1 VAKQSIDPN
10 GLARPKGPY
19 ANLTVAPAGGTLVF
33 VAGTVAFDADGDIV
47 GVGDVVAQTEQ
58 VMKNVQLALEAGGA
72 SFEDVTKITM
82 YMVDVSDYPNVAQV
96 RQRYLHAP
104 FPASTLIEVQALMYP
119 ELLVEIEAVAVV
131 HD

>member
-1 VAKQSIDPN
+1 MTKQSIDPD
-10 GLARPKGPY
+10 GLAQPKGPY
-19 ANLTVAPAGGTLVF
+19 ANLTVAPAGGALVF
-33 VAGTVAFDADGDIV
+33 VAGTVAFGEDGEIV

-58 VMKNVQLALEAGGA
+58 VMKNVQVALEAGGA
-72 SFEDVTKITM
+72 SFDDVTKITM
-82 YMVDVSDYPNVAQV
+82 YMVDVRDYPKVAEV
-96 RQRYLHAP
+96 RRRYLREP

>member
-1 VAKQSIDPN
+1 MSKQSLNPQ

-19 ANLTVAPAGGTLVF
+19 ANVTTAPAGGRLVF
-33 VAGTVAFDADGDIV
+33 VAGTVAFDEDGEIV

-58 VMKNVQLALEAGGA
+58 VMRNVELALEAGGA
-72 SFEDVTKITM
+72 AFDDVTKITM
-82 YMVDVSDYPNVAQV
+82 YMVDVSDYPKVAEV
-96 RQRYLHAP
+96 RQRYLRAP

-119 ELLVEIEAVAVV
+119 ELLVEIDAVAVV